1 MKNDEQLLKAFQNAS
16 NGVEYKQDLCDLIEE
31 QVLALVLP
39 VLKKQKESEEVTL
52 QILLEICKSVEDFNL
67 ERNIKR
73 QIASFTSIYLYNYL
87 RKHGTK
93 LQTKGNLV
101 DYEYMSVKED
111 HELHTAVK
119 NVAKVFRDSQMYKK
133 ADRDFKQMNPMD
145 IVLIELF
152 AYETY
157 SIDQLEDMLELDSV
171 FLCNAIQRAKCALLG
186 IEVDEG
192 RGNDYEDDYAD
203 EPEGIIVDVMDD
215 YDDESVRRTTAN
227 DDQQKERFNLR
238 KKSAK
243 LIRRLF
249 PNMDKQY
256 VSAVQHGILVVLS
269 LVVVA
274 IIMVTVQKI
283 SSSKKP
289 KYTSTVETTASEH
302 GTVKKTEEATT
313 KKNTETTSESTSA
326 ETTTK
331 KNTETTSESTS
342 AETTTS
348 TEETTTEAQDSTT
361 EGNNENNTSEENTS
375 GGSGDSEDDGDD
387 NSEMVTDKSED
398 TGAGD
403 GGSGNAGAG
412 DGGSGNT
419 GSGNTGTGDTES
431 GNAGTGDTGSG
442 NAGIGDTGSGNAETG
457 ETNSAAQNDIQ

>member
-249 PNMDKQY
+249 QNMDKQY

-302 GTVKKTEEATT
+302 GTVKKTEEA
-313 KKNTETTSESTSA
+313 
-326 ETTTK
+326 TTK